1 MSIRDVRFCRNFQ
14 CAETQLAVPCCL
26 CVRLRF
32 VIAHAQIVGKST
44 SQKKSLFADIL
55 IMSRPL
61 GSLISWLL
69 LVLVGQVSCVQD
81 QAPGD
86 GVAICTEELV
96 NGEPNPFF
104 ANRPVYS
111 DNERPLMDSR
121 DYNRLLQESG
131 DAYVPWQSLDRDSN
145 NTNMAVTQVRTI
157 L

>member
-1 MSIRDVRFCRNFQ
+1 
-14 CAETQLAVPCCL
+14 
-26 CVRLRF
+26 
-32 VIAHAQIVGKST
+32 
-44 SQKKSLFADIL
+44 
-55 IMSRPL
+55 MSRPL